1 VYKNEQCNWPNAAL
15 GDKTQ
20 LDFGGPIDRG
30 ENQFSDFTGSSKI
43 FSQANIYELL

>member
-30 ENQFSDFTGSSKI
+30 EISFPILLAVQKFLARRI
-43 FSQANIYELL
+43 FMN